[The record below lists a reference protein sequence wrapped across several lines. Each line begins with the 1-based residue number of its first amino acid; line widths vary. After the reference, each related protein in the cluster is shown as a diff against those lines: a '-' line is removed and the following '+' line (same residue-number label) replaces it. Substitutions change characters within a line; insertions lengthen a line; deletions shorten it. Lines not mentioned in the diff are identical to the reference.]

1 MNRGGGR
8 GVFEALDSPRT
19 SKGCIMRSSLMSLFL
34 NQVRLLS
41 LLTAGAANV
50 FVRQNV
56 CFCCLPLK
64 GLFWTSVGGV
74 QVVHLVA

>member
-1 MNRGGGR
+1 
-8 GVFEALDSPRT
+8 
-19 SKGCIMRSSLMSLFL
+19 MRSSLMSLFL
-34 NQVRLLS
+34 NQVGLLS

-50 FVRQNV
+50 FVRHNV

-74 QVVHLVA
+74 QVVHLVAKAQTINSQQRAGVPATACVP

>member
-1 MNRGGGR
+1 
-8 GVFEALDSPRT
+8 
-19 SKGCIMRSSLMSLFL
+19 MRSSLMSLFL
-34 NQVRLLS
+34 NQVGLLS

-74 QVVHLVA
+74 QVVHLVAKAQTINSQRRVGVPAAACVP